1 MGFFGR
7 LFPYSNLHDL
17 NLDWIMQ
24 QIQDLQ
30 EGSAEALAQILA
42 QGVSGTEFHWAATLD
57 ELIVRDTQDQ
67 ELYRI
72 KWDGDGFT
80 LTQAGGTPLTYRV
93 SNGTLTAPTV
103 NGTALRGG
111 SAAITGEVTCGT
123 ITPSNPVDVAHGGT
137 GATSAAAA
145 RANLGAME
153 DATVPIAK
161 GGTGATTAA
170 AARTALGA
178 MADATVPIAK
188 GGTGATT
195 AAAARTALGAVA
207 KAGDTMSGDLTISKS
222 TPFLNL
228 LNGDNH
234 GAIYEDSHGKL
245 RLRQYSPNQS
255 KYYDYSLPPVSNDA
269 VSSEFNV
276 ITSAQLK
283 IYSNTSG
290 PDGLLG
296 AAVHDSGM
304 YMVLVRDTNN
314 LAHYWWG
321 IINKSDDA
329 VPVVTV
335 LANDTITYSS
345 GNTFGS
351 LYMTGASAYTWTVYK
366 LV

>member
-42 QGVSGTEFHWAATLD
+42 QGISGTEFHWAATLD
-57 ELIVRDTQDQ
+57 ELTVRNAQDQ

-80 LTQAGGTPLTYRV
+80 LTKDNGTPLTYRV

-103 NGTALRGG
+103 NGTAIRGG

-137 GATSAAAA
+137 GATTAAAA
-145 RANLGAME
+145 RANLGAMADE
-153 DATVPIAK
+153 TVPITK

-170 AARTALGA
+170 AARANLGA
-178 MADATVPIAK
+178 MADETVPITK

-207 KAGDTMSGDLTISKS
+207 KAGDTMTGDLTINKS

-228 LNGDNH
+228 HNGDNH
-234 GAIYEDSHGKL
+234 GGIYESSDG
-245 RLRQYSPNQS
+245 RLIFRQFSPDQS
-255 KYYDYSLPPVSNDA
+255 KYRDYRLQAVSNDA
-269 VSSEFNV
+269 MSGPVDI
-276 ITSAQLK
+276 ITSAQLE
-283 IYSNTSG
+283 IHSATAGS
-290 PDGLLG
+290 DGVLS
-296 AAVHDSGM
+296 AAVHYSGM
-304 YMVLVRDTNN
+304 YMILVRDTNN
-314 LAHYWWG
+314 YAHYWWG
-321 IINKSDDA
+321 IVNNADSA
-329 VPVVTV
+329 VPAVTM
-335 LANDTITYSS
+335 LANDTITYTN
-345 GNTFGS
+345 GNAFGS
-351 LYMTGASAYTWTVYK
+351 LYMSGASAYTWTSYK

>member
-1 MGFFGR
+1 MDFFGR

-30 EGSAEALAQILA
+30 AGSAEALAQILA

-57 ELIVRDTQDQ
+57 ELIVRDAQDL

-80 LTQAGGTPLTYRV
+80 LSKDGGTPLTYRV

-103 NGTALRGG
+103 NGTTLRGG

-123 ITPSNPVDVAHGGT
+123 ITPTNPVDVAHGGT
-137 GATSAAAA
+137 GATTAAAA

-153 DATVPIAK
+153 DATVPITK

-170 AARTALGA
+170 AARANLGA
-178 MADATVPIAK
+178 MADETVPITK

-195 AAAARTALGAVA
+195 ADAARTALGVVA

-228 LNGDNH
+228 HNGDNH
-234 GAIYEDSHGKL
+234 GGIYEGSGRL
-245 RLRQYSPNQS
+245 MLRQFSPDQT
-255 KYYDYSLPPVSNDA
+255 KYCDYRLPAVSNDA
-269 VSSEFNV
+269 VSGTV
-276 ITSAQLK
+276 DVLTSAQLR
-283 IYSNTSG
+283 IFSSTAGS
-290 PDGLLG
+290 DGLLG

-304 YMVLVRDTNN
+304 YMILVRDTNN
-314 LAHYWWG
+314 YSHYWWG
-321 IINKSDDA
+321 IVNKADSA
-329 VPVVTV
+329 VPAVTM

-345 GNTFGS
+345 GNTYGS
-351 LYMTGASAYTWTVYK
+351 LYMSGASAYTWTLYK
-366 LV
+366 FV

>member
-42 QGVSGTEFHWAATLD
+42 QGISGTEFHWAATLD
-57 ELIVRDTQDQ
+57 ELTVRNAQDQ

-80 LTQAGGTPLTYRV
+80 LTKDNGTPLTYRV

-103 NGTALRGG
+103 NGTAIRGG

-137 GATSAAAA
+137 GATTAAAA
-145 RANLGAME
+145 RANLGAMADE
-153 DATVPIAK
+153 TVPI
-161 GGTGATTAA
+161 T
-170 AARTALGA
+170 
-178 MADATVPIAK
+178 K

-207 KAGDTMSGDLTISKS
+207 KAGDTMTGDLTINKS

-228 LNGDNH
+228 HNGDNH
-234 GAIYEDSHGKL
+234 GGIYESSDG
-245 RLRQYSPNQS
+245 RLIFRQFSPDQS
-255 KYYDYSLPPVSNDA
+255 KYRDYRLQAVSNDA
-269 VSSEFNV
+269 MSGPVDI
-276 ITSAQLK
+276 ITSAQLE
-283 IYSNTSG
+283 IHSATAGS
-290 PDGLLG
+290 DGVLS
-296 AAVHDSGM
+296 AAVHYSGM
-304 YMVLVRDTNN
+304 YMILVRDTNN
-314 LAHYWWG
+314 YAHYWWG
-321 IINKSDDA
+321 IVNKADSA
-329 VPVVTV
+329 VPAVTM
-335 LANDTITYSS
+335 LANDTITYTN
-345 GNTFGS
+345 GNAFGS
-351 LYMTGASAYTWTVYK
+351 LYMSGASAYTWTSYK

>member
-30 EGSAEALAQILA
+30 AGSAEALAQILA
-42 QGVSGTEFHWAATLD
+42 QGISGTEFHWAATLD
-57 ELIVRDTQDQ
+57 ELIVRDAQDQ

-80 LTQAGGTPLTYRV
+80 LTKDNGTPLTYRV

-103 NGTALRGG
+103 NGTVLRGG

-137 GATSAAAA
+137 GATTAAAA
-145 RANLGAME
+145 RSNLGAME
-153 DATVPIAK
+153 DTTVPIAK

-195 AAAARTALGAVA
+195 TAEARTALGVVA
-207 KAGDTMSGDLTISKS
+207 KAGDTMTGDLTISKS
-222 TPFLNL
+222 IPFLNL
-228 LNGDNH
+228 HNGDNH
-234 GAIYEDSHGKL
+234 SGIYEGDNG
-245 RLRQYSPNQS
+245 RLTFRQFSPDQS
-255 KYYDYSLPPVSNDA
+255 KYYDYRLPAVSNDA
-269 VSSEFNV
+269 VISALDV
-276 ITSAQLK
+276 LTSAQLN
-283 IYSNTSG
+283 IYSATAGS
-290 PDGLLG
+290 DGLLG
-296 AAVHDSGM
+296 AAVHNSGM
-304 YMVLVRDTNN
+304 YMILVRDTSNYN
-314 LAHYWWG
+314 HYWWG
-321 IINKSDDA
+321 IVNKADSA
-329 VPVVTV
+329 VPAVTM
-335 LANDTITYSS
+335 LANDTITYTN

-351 LYMTGASAYTWTVYK
+351 LYMSGASAYTWTSYK

>member
-42 QGVSGTEFHWAATLD
+42 QGITGTEFHWSAMAD
-57 ELIVRDTQDQ
+57 ELIVRDAQDA

-72 KWDGDGFT
+72 LWDGDGFT
-80 LTQAGGTPLTYRV
+80 LSQAGGTPLTYRV

-103 NGTALRGG
+103 NGTVLRGG

-123 ITPSNPVDVAHGGT
+123 ITPSTPVDIAHGGT
-137 GATSAAAA
+137 GATTAAAA

-153 DATVPIAK
+153 DTTVPIAK

-178 MADATVPIAK
+178 MEDATVPITK

-195 AAAARTALGAVA
+195 AAAARTALGVVS
-207 KAGDTMSGDLTISKS
+207 KSGDTMSGDLTISKS

-228 LNGDNH
+228 HNGDNH
-234 GAIYEDSHGKL
+234 GGIYEGGDG
-245 RLRQYSPNQS
+245 RLMFRQFSPDQS
-255 KYYDYSLPPVSNDA
+255 KYRDYRLPAVSNDA
-269 VSSEFNV
+269 VSGVVDV

-283 IYSNTSG
+283 IYSATAGS
-290 PDGLLG
+290 DGLLG

-304 YMVLVRDTNN
+304 YMILVRDTNN
-314 LAHYWWG
+314 YSHYWWG
-321 IINKSDDA
+321 IVNKADSA
-329 VPVVTV
+329 VPAVTM
-335 LANDTITYSS
+335 LANDTITYTN

-351 LYMTGASAYTWTVYK
+351 LYMSGASAYTWTSYK

>member
-30 EGSAEALAQILA
+30 AGSAEALAQILA

-57 ELIVRDTQDQ
+57 ELIVRDAQDQ

-103 NGTALRGG
+103 NGTVLRGG

-123 ITPSNPVDVAHGGT
+123 ITPTNPVDVAHGGT
-137 GATSAAAA
+137 GATTAAAARSNLGAMEDTTVPIAKGGTGATTAAAA

-161 GGTGATTAA
+161 GGTGATS
-170 AARTALGA
+170 
-178 MADATVPIAK
+178 
-188 GGTGATT
+188 

-207 KAGDTMSGDLTISKS
+207 KAGDTMTGDLTISKS

-228 LNGDNH
+228 HNGDNH
-234 GAIYEDSHGKL
+234 GGIYENSDGRL
-245 RLRQYSPNQS
+245 MLRQFSPDQT
-255 KYYDYSLPPVSNDA
+255 KYRDYRLPAVSNDA
-269 VSSEFNV
+269 VSGALDV
-276 ITSAQLK
+276 LTSAQLK
-283 IYSNTSG
+283 IYSATAGS
-290 PDGLLG
+290 DGLLG

-304 YMVLVRDTNN
+304 YMILVRDTNN
-314 LAHYWWG
+314 YGHYWWG
-321 IINKSDDA
+321 IVNKADSA
-329 VPVVTV
+329 VPAVTM
-335 LANDTITYSS
+335 LANDTITYTN

-351 LYMTGASAYTWTVYK
+351 LYMSGASAYTWTSYK